1 MNQIEK
7 FIEYVNN
14 NFLGEIHT
22 HISFKDLTT
31 LKIGGQI
38 ACLYSPKTLDD
49 LLIGFRY
56 LICLLYTSPS
66 PRD

>member
-56 LICLLYTSPS
+56 
-66 PRD
+66 

>member
-22 HISFKDLTT
+22 HISFKDITT

-38 ACLYSPKTLDD
+38 ACLYPLK
-49 LLIGFRY
+49 
-56 LICLLYTSPS
+56 P
-66 PRD
+66 